1 MGSAANVKPGIR
13 GQSLLKEGEDIATLP
28 GSLSPEQLIDAQ
40 LTKLGV
46 GVTFAAN
53 WFEKKKPH
61 TYRAICSCLAH
72 SYPIRQIA
80 HIFKVSPDTVC
91 AIAERECNNLPPAKE
106 TILSKTKVAARLAV
120 ERVTDEIQAMSGKDA
135 AIAYGILTDKMLL
148 LSGEANVVIAKQ
160 REAPTHQDFNAMIE
174 ALPTA
179 SVREIDTQPIARATL
194 PPVVDETPAPLTVSQ
209 TTPQQ

>member
-1 MGSAANVKPGIR
+1 VLALPLLPIGSRKRNLTLTALFAPASPTAIQFAKSPT
-13 GQSLLKEGEDIATLP
+13 SLK
-28 GSLSPEQLIDAQ
+28 
-40 LTKLGV
+40 
-46 GVTFAAN
+46 
-53 WFEKKKPH
+53 
-61 TYRAICSCLAH
+61 
-72 SYPIRQIA
+72 
-80 HIFKVSPDTVC
+80 SPDTVC

-179 SVREIDTQPIARATL
+179 SVREIDTQLIARATL